1 MRVRV
6 KIIAVVLPLLIGA
19 LAVSGASAFFVATNA
34 VSDVTAEFLDFKTEQ
49 LQQYI
54 DGQWRILVE
63 NDLTDRPDMVQAAQ
77 AGVEVFARSVL
88 RSESE
93 HIFAVDEDGRV
104 AMATSPIEPSEDE
117 IGRMLALPPSAER
130 RLGELTIAGEERVAS
145 RFDFEPFGW
154 RVFVTETRDAFYSE
168 LNLITSRTTWFTAG
182 AGVLTIVVLLF
193 VVSRLTRP
201 VSQVVGAM
209 REIISSND
217 LSSRVVVHF
226 RDEIGEMSKT
236 FNVMVGELDKAYD
249 RIKRYAYEAVLA
261 QKREHKIRN
270 IFQKYVPQEIID
282 RFFTNPEEM
291 LVGDN
296 RRLSVLFSDIRSFT
310 SISEQMSPDVLVSSL
325 NRYFSV
331 MVELIMNQGGVIDKY
346 IGDAIM
352 AFFGAPVA
360 GENDALASVEAGM
373 AMIEALDEFNAEQQ
387 RRELPQFRIGVGINY
402 GEVTVGNI
410 GTDRKMDYTVIGD
423 MVNVA
428 SRLEGLTKPYDQP
441 LIISEYV
448 SAELDDSI
456 PTRIVDSVAV
466 KGRAAGLRI
475 YTAKRTLTETE
486 TAAWRRHNDA
496 MESYYARRFG
506 EAAENFEEVARL
518 LPGDYLAG
526 MMIERCRRYETDP
539 PPADWDGVEVMKSK

>member
-93 HIFAVDEDGRV
+93 HIFAVDEEGRV
-104 AMATSPIEPSEDE
+104 AMATAPIEPSEDE
-117 IGRMLALPPSAER
+117 IERMLALPPAAER
-130 RLGELTIAGEERVAS
+130 RFGELTIAGEDRVAS

-154 RVFVTETRDAFYSE
+154 RVFVTESRDAFYSE

-182 AGVLTIVVLLF
+182 AGVLTIIVLFF

-209 REIISSND
+209 RQIISSND
-217 LSSRVVVHF
+217 LSSRVDVHF

-282 RFFTNPEEM
+282 RFFANPEEM

-331 MVELIMNQGGVIDKY
+331 MVELIMDRGGVIDKY

-360 GENDALASVEAGM
+360 GENDARASVEAGI
-373 AMIEALDEFNAEQQ
+373 AMIEALEEFNAEQQ
-387 RRELPQFRIGVGINY
+387 RRELPEFRIGVGINY

-448 SAELDDSI
+448 TAELDDSI

-486 TAAWRRHNDA
+486 ASAWNLHNEA

-506 EAAENFEEVARL
+506 EAAESFEEVGRI
-518 LPGDYLAG
+518 LPDDYLAG

-539 PPADWDGVEVMKSK
+539 PPAEWDGVEVMKSK